1 MSLGIA
7 PENRLL
13 ERSTITAYTISF
25 DISEGMVPYSS
36 LFERF
41 REVKEVQFCMPR
53 GNSPISPMSGRLM
66 DITLVSSAFQHS
78 IPVNLHI
85 KPSV

>member
-13 ERSTITAYTISF
+13 ERSMSTANTISF

-41 REVKEVQFCMPR
+41 REFKEVQFCMPR

-66 DITLVSSAFQHS
+66 DKTMFSLAFQHC